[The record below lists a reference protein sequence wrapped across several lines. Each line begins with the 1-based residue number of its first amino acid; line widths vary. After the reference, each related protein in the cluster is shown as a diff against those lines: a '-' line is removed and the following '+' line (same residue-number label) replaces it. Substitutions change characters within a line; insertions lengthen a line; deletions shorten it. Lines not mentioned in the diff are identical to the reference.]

1 MKFKLGSYYTRD
13 DIWKEYHPNEGE
25 RPSGG
30 NWVGGYVTEG
40 NDLIAFLNIGVPG
53 TTGHDFDNYYDE
65 EKKQIIWFG
74 KPGTNSSQPLMNKI
88 INKELNLNFF
98 ARWDNTAPFKYLGL
112 GEVDTYKDGIE
123 MPDGRKTIKYNINI
137 QNILETIGEELPSS
151 DVIEDEIKIFTLEKQ
166 LEDFIVENWSN
177 TIFGREYDIYR
188 DENENFGKQYPVDT
202 GRIDILAKNRDSGD
216 FLVLELKKG
225 RTSDETLGQ
234 IQRYMGYVK
243 HEIAKDEEGVKGVII
258 GLRDDL
264 KLKRALSVSP
274 NVKFYRYEINF
285 KLIEGGEI

>member
-1 MKFKLGSYYTRD
+1 MKFKIGSYYTRD
-13 DIWKEYHPNEGE
+13 EIWKEYHPNEGE

-40 NDLIAFLNIGVPG
+40 DDLIAFLNIGVPG

-65 EKKQIIWFG
+65 EQKQIIWFG
-74 KPGTNSSQPLMNKI
+74 KPGTHSSQPLMSKI
-88 INKELNLNFF
+88 INKELSLHFF
-98 ARWDNTAPFKYLGL
+98 GRWDNRAPFKYLGL
-112 GEVDTYKDGIE
+112 GQMVDFKDGIE
-123 MPDGRKTIKYNINI
+123 LPDGRKTIKYTINV
-137 QNILETIGEELPSS
+137 QNISETIGEELPSS

-177 TIFGREYDIYR
+177 TIFGKDYDIYE
-188 DENENFGKQYPVDT
+188 DEKGNFGKQYPVDT
-202 GRIDILAKNRDSGD
+202 GRIDILAKSKNSND

-243 HEIAKDEEGVKGVII
+243 HEIAPDNEVKGVII

-264 KLKRALSVSP
+264 KLKRALSINP
-274 NVKFYRYEINF
+274 LIKFYRYEISF
-285 KLIEGGEI
+285 KLIEGGEL